1 MLQVKKVI
9 LFDAFSFVGYGLCSR
24 MLDEEINVIGVDAE
38 PMENSLEENKMLYVG
53 RNAYFH
59 FIENSK
65 ALLNQSLFEKTDAV
79 IYPWFSSTQPS
90 RNEEKEE
97 RLQSVFDYCN
107 DSKTKLILVSVHD
120 INRVAKDSLEDE
132 LDESWYSKIKLEN
145 SLWEHRKIRTKN
157 IEFLFTFIDFSN
169 KGLAECIQIKS
180 VHKEYI
186 HQNIDS

>member
-79 IYPWFSSTQPS
+79 IYPWFNSTHHN

-107 DSKTKLILVSVHD
+107 DSKTKLILISVHD
-120 INRVAKDSLEDE
+120 INRIAKDSIEDE
-132 LDESWYSKIKLEN
+132 LDESWYSKINLEN

-186 HQNIDS
+186 HQNLDS